1 LKTKELLRARFSA
14 DPRKHYMVD
23 LFKERGYER
32 RRCTCGKWFW
42 TADPDRLSCPDSPCQ
57 NYDFLGNP
65 PTKRRLGFYES
76 WKTIEKFF
84 VKEGHTSVKRY
95 PVLCRWFPSLYFT
108 AASIV
113 AFYRE
118 ELGNVSFEMPA
129 NPLIIPQRCLRF
141 GDIPNVGVTGRHY
154 TGFVMVGQHSIHDGK
169 QGYWKDECVEYD
181 QRLLVEAFG
190 IPEEKIVWVEDVW
203 VGPSAFGPSL
213 EYFVDGL
220 ELGNAV
226 FTEFLGTPDN
236 FTRMKQPV
244 IDMGAGLERF
254 AWLSQGTPSGYEA
267 VFGELTDWMKVQSGL
282 KYDEG
287 LFLSYSKLA
296 GSVDSTE
303 VPDMSKAKVDIAAKL
318 GISASEM
325 ESLIRPFEAIYAVA
339 DHVGSLTFA
348 IADGGLPSNVGGGYN
363 LRVIL
368 RRALSFIDEF
378 QFPFG
383 LQAVAERYAETMKR
397 MSPELLERMPEI
409 LRILEVEERRYEAA
423 LGRAKARVSSLI
435 SRTSHFGIS
444 ELTRLYESEGITPE
458 LIEEAARREGKSI
471 SLPKDFYL
479 QTTEKHMA
487 GEEAPPEKQ
496 VLGLEGLPKTKLGFY
511 EDDKKLEFTAK
522 VLRIIPGNLVVL
534 DRTYFYPRSGGE
546 EPDGGLL
553 GGARVLDIDKAKDI
567 VVHKLESVPFSEGQR
582 VKCIVDAQRRRQL
595 TIHHTATHIINAAA
609 RKVLGEHIWQAG
621 AHKDVDFARL
631 DVTHYERIEP
641 EELRKIEDLANE
653 IIRREVPIQKVFM
666 ARRDAEA
673 KFGFRLYQ
681 GGAPP
686 GGLIRVVNIEGV
698 DVEACGGTHLDNTRD
713 VGVLAILGSERI
725 QDGICRIE
733 FVAGQAAFAK
743 LREKRDLLAKASQV
757 LRVEDE
763 KLPAAVQRFFSE
775 WKERGKAI
783 ERLEDLLSRVLASGL
798 ESKLQNLGEF
808 QVMVEVVE
816 GVGADVLMKIGQR
829 LERQDRILILLGGG
843 DKEGRAPVAVL
854 SGDLAVSRGFN
865 AGRAAREVARAME
878 GGGGGSEKIGRGAGK
893 PDRLADGLAAARKV
907 IGELRIPG
915 PA

>member
-1 LKTKELLRARFSA
+1 MRTKDILRSRFSA
-14 DPRKHYMVD
+14 HPSKHYVVS
-23 LFKERGYER
+23 LFRERGYER
-32 RRCTCGKWFW
+32 KKCRCGRWFW
-42 TADPDRLSCPDSPCQ
+42 TADPERSSCPESPCQ
-57 NYDFLGNP
+57 DYGFLGNP
-65 PTKRRLGFYES
+65 PTRKRLGFYES

-84 VKEGHTSVKRY
+84 VKEGHASVKRY

-154 TGFVMVGQHSIHDGK
+154 TGFVMIGQHSIYDGK
-169 QGYWKDECVEYD
+169 HGYWKDKCAEYD

-190 IPEEKIVWVEDVW
+190 IPEEKVVWVEDVW

-226 FTEFLGTPDN
+226 FTEFLGTPDA

-254 AWLSQGTPSGYEA
+254 AWLSQGTASGYEA
-267 VFGELTDWMKVQSGL
+267 VFGKVTDWMKAQSGL
-282 KYDEG
+282 EYDEK

-296 GSVDSTE
+296 GSMDYTE
-303 VPDMSKAKVDIAAKL
+303 VPDMAKAKADLAARL
-318 GISASEM
+318 GLSPPELEACT
-325 ESLIRPFEAIYAVA
+325 RPFEAIYAIA

-383 LQAVAERYAETMKR
+383 LETVAELYAKSMGK
-397 MSPELLERMPEI
+397 MSPELLDRMPEI
-409 LRILEVEERRYEAA
+409 LRILEVEEQRYRAA
-423 LGRAKARVSSLI
+423 LGRAKTRVSSLL
-435 SRTSHFGIS
+435 SRTSRFDMG

-458 LIEEAARREGKSI
+458 LIEEAAKRQGKSV
-471 SLPKDFYL
+471 SLPRDFYL
-479 QTTEKHMA
+479 QTTEKHMS
-487 GEEAPPEKQ
+487 GDEAAPEKQ
-496 VLGLEGLPKTKLGFY
+496 IVGLDGLPQTRLGFHD
-511 EDDKKLEFTAK
+511 DDKKLEFTAK

-546 EPDGGLL
+546 EPDGGVL
-553 GGARVLDIDKAKDI
+553 GGAKVLDIDKAKNI
-567 VVHKLESVPFSEGQR
+567 VVHKVDSIPFSEGQR
-582 VKCIVDAQRRRQL
+582 VKCIVDSQRRRQL
-595 TIHHTATHIINAAA
+595 TTHHTATHIVNAAA
-609 RKVLGEHIWQAG
+609 RNVLGDHIWQAG
-621 AHKDVDFARL
+621 AHKDVGFARL

-641 EELRKIEDLANE
+641 EDLRRIEDLANE
-653 IIRREVPIQKVFM
+653 IIQREVPIQKLFIP
-666 ARRDAEA
+666 RRDAEA
-673 KFGFRLYQ
+673 RFGFRLYQ

-686 GGLIRVVNIEGV
+686 GSLIRVVNIEGV
-698 DVEACGGTHLDNTRD
+698 DVEACGGTHLDNTREA
-713 VGVLAILGSERI
+713 GLLAILGSERI

-733 FVAGQAAFAK
+733 FVAGQAALAK
-743 LREKRDLLAKASQV
+743 LREKRDLLAKSSQA

-763 KLPAAVQRFFSE
+763 KLPSTIERFFSE

-783 ERLEDLLSRVLASGL
+783 EHLEDSLSAALAVNL
-798 ESKLQNLGEF
+798 EAK
-808 QVMVEVVE
+808 VEKVGDLEASIQVVE
-816 GVGADVLMKIGQR
+816 GVGPEVLAKIAQR
-829 LERQDRILILLGGG
+829 LERRNRIVILLGSE
-843 DKEGRAPVAVL
+843 DKEGKVHLVVFA
-854 SGDLAVSRGFN
+854 GDLGIQGGFN
-865 AGRAAREVARAME
+865 ARNAAKEVAGAMG
-878 GGGGGSEKIGRGAGK
+878 GGGGGSDKMGRGAGSAA
-893 PDRLADGLAAARKV
+893 RLQEGLAAARRMV
-907 IGELRIPG
+907 QPSRP
-915 PA
+915 